1 MAANGQQTM
10 AVATLEVAV
19 DALDA
24 AQLPWLRAT
33 LLLDLARQRDALGDA
48 TGAALDAAAAQ
59 AALDQLDVV
68 LSPGAAAVI
77 ERLARPPGAAS
88 VEALA
93 PAAAPVPTAPSGPE
107 TASLTLDGRWWTAA
121 AGGTTVRLPD
131 TKGLRYLAALVA
143 TPGAEH
149 HALDLVDRVEGV
161 QPGLDRRH
169 LGDAG
174 AVLDGQARQAYRRR
188 IEELREACD
197 DALAAGE
204 LERAEALDGELQ
216 QLVGQLAQAFGLGGR
231 ERKAASAAERA
242 RLNVTRALRA
252 ALAKLI
258 DALPAAGAAL
268 DRRVRTGLYCCYTPD
283 AADPIRWIVQPAVN
297 GSRRD

>member
-1 MAANGQQTM
+1 
-10 AVATLEVAV
+10 
-19 DALDA
+19 
-24 AQLPWLRAT
+24 
-33 LLLDLARQRDALGDA
+33 
-48 TGAALDAAAAQ
+48 
-59 AALDQLDVV
+59 V
-68 LSPGAAAVI
+68 LSPAEAAVI
-77 ERLARPPGAAS
+77 ERLARPPAVAA
-88 VEALA
+88 
-93 PAAAPVPTAPSGPE
+93 GHE
-107 TASLTLDGRWWTAA
+107 TASLTLDGKWWTAS

-161 QPGLDRRH
+161 QPGLDRRL

-174 AVLDGQARQAYRRR
+174 PVLDGAARQAYRQR
-188 IEELREACD
+188 IEELRDACD

-204 LERAEALDGELQ
+204 LERAEALDAELQ

-283 AADPIRWIVQPAVN
+283 PADQIRWIVQPALN
-297 GSRRD
+297 GAHRD